1 MFLENSNPNS
11 LLLTQDSKNIS
22 LPSSSFHL
30 TERSEHQPSEQ
41 VHPSYRVK
49 RPRLFT
55 KSGSYLKQYLVS
67 ERIPKDCDARIVKV
81 LTGESKTFNFGGLP
95 MRYFRGSEGFEGHNS
110 TNPSE
115 AR

>member
-1 MFLENSNPNS
+1 MKAAAEREV
-11 LLLTQDSKNIS
+11 NIS
-22 LPSSSFHL
+22 RGGNKDF
-30 TERSEHQPSEQ
+30 ESEQ